1 MLWGQLGALYTK
13 YDLYFYRVMN
23 PVKNKVYCTNSYTTN
38 IISAFINGR
47 VKMDGSSKGSGHS
60 EALRNYNLGRTLG
73 IGTFGKVKIAEHKL
87 TGHRV
92 AIKIINCRQ
101 MRNMEM
107 EEKGMV
113 CYPVILHFH

>member
-1 MLWGQLGALYTK
+1 
-13 YDLYFYRVMN
+13 
-23 PVKNKVYCTNSYTTN
+23 
-38 IISAFINGR
+38 
-47 VKMDGSSKGSGHS
+47 MDGNTRGGGQSD
-60 EALRNYNLGRTLG
+60 ALRNYTLGRTLG

-107 EEKGMV
+107 EEKGMLPYTV
-113 CYPVILHFH
+113 GTTLFCRYILMRSEFNF

>member
-1 MLWGQLGALYTK
+1 M
-13 YDLYFYRVMN
+13 
-23 PVKNKVYCTNSYTTN
+23 N
-38 IISAFINGR
+38 IISSFINGR
-47 VKMDGSSKGSGHS
+47 VKMDGSTRGGGHS

-101 MRNMEM
+101 MKTMEM

-113 CYPVILHFH
+113 SYPVILHFSLIIFFMISKLNFNGAFDNIKTLSCYDN

>member
-1 MLWGQLGALYTK
+1 M
-13 YDLYFYRVMN
+13 
-23 PVKNKVYCTNSYTTN
+23 N
-38 IISAFINGR
+38 IISSFINGR
-47 VKMDGSSKGSGHS
+47 VKMDGSTRGGGHS

-101 MRNMEM
+101 MKNMEM

-113 CYPVILHFH
+113 SYPVIFDFSLIIF

>member
-1 MLWGQLGALYTK
+1 
-13 YDLYFYRVMN
+13 
-23 PVKNKVYCTNSYTTN
+23 
-38 IISAFINGR
+38 
-47 VKMDGSSKGSGHS
+47 MDGNTRGGGQSD
-60 EALRNYNLGRTLG
+60 ALRNYTLGRTLG

-107 EEKGMV
+107 EEKGMLPYTV
-113 CYPVILHFH
+113 DTT

>member
-1 MLWGQLGALYTK
+1 
-13 YDLYFYRVMN
+13 
-23 PVKNKVYCTNSYTTN
+23 
-38 IISAFINGR
+38 
-47 VKMDGSSKGSGHS
+47 MDGSMRGGGPS

-107 EEKGMV
+107 EEKGILS
-113 CYPVILHFH
+113 YTVIFHFFPAKKFDKKQA